1 MIEWFFH
8 QVSQALG
15 ILALIG
21 VMAAAIRWK
30 NAVRRDLLLAFAI
43 YLLGS
48 SIRESVVYYYGGQ
61 NWDETALLL
70 SGLSR
75 VIQLGGVTL
84 FIWAAVREHCPAWSI
99 WALLG
104 VVLAL
109 VAVV

>member
-1 MIEWFFH
+1 MIEWMFN

-21 VMAAAIRWK
+21 VGAAAVRWK
-30 NAVRRDLLLAFAI
+30 RAVRRDLLLAFGI

-75 VIQLGGVTL
+75 VVQLVGVTL
-84 FIWAAVREHCPAWSI
+84 FIWGAVREHCAPWAL

-109 VAVV
+109 VVIV

>member
-1 MIEWFFH
+1 MIEWLFN

-21 VMAAAIRWK
+21 VMAAAVRWK
-30 NAVRRDLLLAFAI
+30 NALRRDLLLAFAI

-48 SIRESVVYYYGGQ
+48 SVRESVVYYYGGQ
-61 NWDETALLL
+61 NWTELALLL

-75 VIQLGGVTL
+75 VIQLVGVTL
-84 FIWAAVREHCPAWSI
+84 FIWGAVREHCAPWAI

-104 VVLAL
+104 VVLVL
-109 VAVV
+109 VAIV

>member
-1 MIEWFFH
+1 M
-8 QVSQALG
+8 
-15 ILALIG
+15 
-21 VMAAAIRWK
+21 
-30 NAVRRDLLLAFAI
+30 RRDLLLAFAI

-48 SIRESVVYYYGGQ
+48 SIRESVVYHYGGQ

-75 VIQLGGVTL
+75 VIQLVGVTL
-84 FIWAAVREHCPAWSI
+84 FIWGAVREHCQPWCI

-109 VAVV
+109 VAAV